1 MNDDAGQSCE
11 KTWAQIASDFGM
23 SADLWPGGSGDGVLD
38 RVQAAENAAP
48 ARRRQRAA
56 SAQGAIREEH
66 AGRRDDPR
74 APFMEGRLRCGA
86 ARLAL
91 AELGKRSCA
100 PHSLKKGLAL
110 HRAA

>member
-1 MNDDAGQSCE
+1 MPSPVGE
-11 KTWAQIASDFGM
+11 KTLAQIDSDYGM
-23 SADLWPGGSGDGVLD
+23 SPDLWPGVSGDGVLD
-38 RVQAAENAAP
+38 RAQAAENAAP

-86 ARLAL
+86 ALPAL
-91 AELGKRSCA
+91 AELGKPLLRSPFPQERACA
-100 PHSLKKGLAL
+100 AS
-110 HRAA
+110 RRMI

>member
-1 MNDDAGQSCE
+1 
-11 KTWAQIASDFGM
+11 M
-23 SADLWPGGSGDGVLD
+23 SPDLWPGVSGDGVLD
-38 RVQAAENAAP
+38 RAQAAENAAP

-86 ARLAL
+86 PLPAL
-91 AELGKRSCA
+91 AELGKPLLRSHMCPKVSSRGHFDRDLSTQKMEA
-100 PHSLKKGLAL
+100 
-110 HRAA
+110 